1 MLRPRPSGFSEVGRR
16 ASEIEGRRQEEGR
29 MDELGTILGVWAHPD
44 DEAYLAAGIM
54 ARAVRNGS
62 RVVCV
67 TATRGEGGSM
77 DEEKWPPESMG
88 EADEGAR
95 TEPQILG
102 VDEHVWLD
110 MRDVD
115 MDTGLPD
122 EGYERIRELVAD
134 VRPDTILTF
143 GPDGM
148 TDHAAHK
155 DVSSWATK
163 ALDEA
168 GKRGSRVLYATVTPE
183 WAAEI
188 LPVWEPFN
196 VFRPG
201 TPPITPREELAVYYE
216 LPADILELKV
226 RAINA
231 HVSQVEAILEA
242 VGPELWWKQM
252 SIEAFR
258 PGQERS

>member
-1 MLRPRPSGFSEVGRR
+1 
-16 ASEIEGRRQEEGR
+16 

-88 EADEGAR
+88 EVR
-95 TEPQILG
+95 TKELERSLQILG

-110 MRDVD
+110 MRDID
-115 MDTGLPD
+115 MDTGLPE
-122 EGYERIRELVAD
+122 EGYDRIREIVAD
-134 VRPDTILTF
+134 VQPDTILTF

-188 LPVWEPFN
+188 LPVWEPFTWEN
-196 VFRPG
+196 GFREVVLRPG

-258 PGQERS
+258 PGEERS

>member
-1 MLRPRPSGFSEVGRR
+1 MRYVGLDVHK
-16 ASEIEGRRQEEGR
+16 S
-29 MDELGTILGVWAHPD
+29 T
-44 DEAYLAAGIM
+44 
-54 ARAVRNGS
+54 VR
-62 RVVCV
+62 VC
-67 TATRGEGGSM
+67 
-77 DEEKWPPESMG
+77 
-88 EADEGAR
+88 
-95 TEPQILG
+95 I
-102 VDEHVWLD
+102 
-110 MRDVD
+110 
-115 MDTGLPD
+115 
-122 EGYERIRELVAD
+122 
-134 VRPDTILTF
+134 
-143 GPDGM
+143 
-148 TDHAAHK
+148 
-155 DVSSWATK
+155 
-163 ALDEA
+163 LDEA

-258 PGQERS
+258 PGEERS